1 MDEFARRHFEP
12 AAILPEQIGTRAW
25 ESLLRR
31 PEARLMVAVMED
43 AIATCRRHWEKRP
56 DRRPREFGE
65 ALAWLESTDG
75 RWMYSFESVCEMLSL
90 PPTETRTRLLRL
102 LADSSPEAE
111 SIYRTMLRHQ
121 AGARHAIR
129 PRRVHS
135 SVARARRPKKV
146 AAPRDPP
153 RPLISEPDAAR
164 RPSVATGRSG

>member
-1 MDEFARRHFEP
+1 
-12 AAILPEQIGTRAW
+12 
-25 ESLLRR
+25 
-31 PEARLMVAVMED
+31 MVAVMED

-56 DRRPREFGE
+56 DRRPREFSE

-75 RWMYSFESVCEMLSL
+75 AWMYSFENVCEMLSL

-102 LADSSPEAE
+102 LADPSPEAE

-135 SVARARRPKKV
+135 SVARSRRSS
-146 AAPRDPP
+146 AAAAL
-153 RPLISEPDAAR
+153 RPGA
-164 RPSVATGRSG
+164 VHHG